1 MIAVSVLA
9 ATIFLQLMAAGLVL
23 RLIAITGWRFAW
35 TFVSAALFLM
45 SLQSCIALY
54 RALYGEGTPAPDLWA
69 EMAALMVSFL
79 MVSGIALIGPLFVR
93 AKRVERTLRRGEAEV
108 RKFNEELMNQ
118 VDKRTAELHATR
130 ETLVQNQ
137 SLAALGEMTGSVA
150 HDLRNPLGAIAIS
163 FDVIQYRCEAANL
176 DLDRVLSRARRNIRR
191 CDRLIREFLDYTQVS
206 GLHPES
212 TVLDVW
218 LSEVLEEQFVPS
230 CITINRELRAG
241 GASVAFD
248 REQIRRAVIN
258 LVENAC
264 QAMVIDETGDGVAS
278 RKELTVAT
286 RRLNGRIEI
295 EVSDTGPGIPED
307 DLSKVL
313 KPLFSTKS
321 AGTGLGLPIVQRIME
336 RHRGGF
342 DIASV
347 SRRGTQAR
355 LWLPVERG
363 VEQEIRECA

>member
-1 MIAVSVLA
+1 MALGVLA
-9 ATIFLQLMAAGLVL
+9 ASIFLQLMAAGLVL
-23 RLIAITGWRFAW
+23 RLIVVTGWRFAW
-35 TFVSAALFLM
+35 TFVSAALILM
-45 SLQSCIALY
+45 SLPRCITLY
-54 RALYGEGTPAPDLWA
+54 REMFGEGSPAPDLGG
-69 EMAALMVSFL
+69 ELTALMVSVL
-79 MVSGIALIGPLFVR
+79 MVTGIALIGPMLAR
-93 AKRVERTLRRGEAEV
+93 AKRAERTLRRGEAEV
-108 RKFNEELMNQ
+108 RKLNEELMNR
-118 VDKRTAELHATR
+118 VDERTAELHATR
-130 ETLVQNQ
+130 EALNRNQ

-163 FDVIQYRCEAANL
+163 FDVIQHKCEAANL

-191 CDRLIREFLDYTQVS
+191 CDSLIREFLDYTQLS
-206 GLHPES
+206 GLHPEW

-264 QAMVIDETGDGVAS
+264 QAMVIDETGDGVES
-278 RKELTVAT
+278 LKELTVAT

-295 EVSDTGPGIPED
+295 EVSDTGPGIPAD

-313 KPLFSTKS
+313 EPLYSTKS
-321 AGTGLGLPIVQRIME
+321 AGTGLGLPIVRRIME
-336 RHRGGF
+336 RHSGGF
-342 DIASV
+342 DIASG
-347 SRRGTQAR
+347 SRCGTQAR
-355 LWLPVERG
+355 LWLPIERG
-363 VEQEIRECA
+363 VEQDIRECA